1 MYLPNLKKKN
11 PKNSNKNRKKKDKK
25 ENIIILGTFLIFIS
39 VVAYLFYFVNI
50 LSDDTVVAVI
60 DGKSITRADM
70 DWWYKLTVLPEDRGA
85 ITKQDFLTLSLI
97 PQEALVQQAKKEGI
111 KVTEDDIEGLLGLYI
126 IENGLSLDQFEKHL
140 NSRSLTIDDVK
151 KSFETRTLIKNLF
164 KKENI
169 LIGESFFDGYDR
181 TMQEY
186 MDNLIENSEI
196 KIFQENIERLILR
209 SFEETSDE
217 VCDEDGPIIR
227 LYTTTKCKACDES
240 SKVFEDAVNVFTKNK
255 KIKAMHWSLDTGDD
269 LLTLKKEKGIPEEEI
284 LIFKKYSPGKLVPA
298 VVLGCK
304 YKKIGKFNVEEQ
316 DEFISIIKKL
326 QVVK

>member
-1 MYLPNLKKKN
+1 MYLPKLKKKN
-11 PKNSNKNRKKKDKK
+11 PKNSNKNRKKKDKR
-25 ENIIILGTFLIFIS
+25 ENIIILGTFLTFIA

-60 DGKSITRADM
+60 DGKSITRADL

-126 IENGLSLDQFEKHL
+126 IENGLSLDKFEKHL
-140 NSRSLTIDDVK
+140 NSRSLTIDDIK
-151 KSFETRTLIKNLF
+151 KSFKTRAFINKLFEKKN
-164 KKENI
+164 NV
-169 LIGESFFDGYDR
+169 IG
-181 TMQEY
+181 TQEY
-186 MDNLIENSEI
+186 INNLLESSEI
-196 KIFQENIERLILR
+196 KIFKENIERLILR

-217 VCDEDGPIIR
+217 VCDEDSPIIR

-255 KIKAMHWSLDTGDD
+255 KINAMHWSLDTGDN
-269 LLTLKKEKGIPEEEI
+269 LLTLKKEKGIPKEEI

-298 VVLGCK
+298 VILGCK
-304 YKKIGKFNVEEQ
+304 YKKIGKFHVEEQ

-326 QVVK
+326 TGG